1 MGHAIRVLVARY
13 EQLAAADLGACVPA
27 PLAQG
32 YGLAVAPDWDD
43 EKKLLERL
51 GEVLGRSSAVAYIW
65 TDYFGGAGTQGARVW
80 TPSDAT
86 GRMVTGSGSI
96 NAALALI
103 GVMRADGYD
112 EFDSIGLGWYRSNED
127 WAAFARDGKARWQH
141 TASATAV
148 QAWQSRR

>member
-1 MGHAIRVLVARY
+1 MGHAVRALVARY
-13 EQLAAADLGACVPA
+13 EQLAAADLGACVLA

-32 YGLAVAPDWDD
+32 YGLAVAPDCDD

-51 GEVLGRSSAVAYIW
+51 GEVLGLSSAVAYVW

-80 TPSDAT
+80 TPSDTT
-86 GRMVTGSGSI
+86 GRMNTGSGSI

-103 GVMRADGYD
+103 GVVITDATD
-112 EFDSIGLGWYRSNED
+112 EFDSVGLDWYRSNDD

-141 TASATAV
+141 AASAAAA
-148 QAWQSRR
+148 QAWHAHH